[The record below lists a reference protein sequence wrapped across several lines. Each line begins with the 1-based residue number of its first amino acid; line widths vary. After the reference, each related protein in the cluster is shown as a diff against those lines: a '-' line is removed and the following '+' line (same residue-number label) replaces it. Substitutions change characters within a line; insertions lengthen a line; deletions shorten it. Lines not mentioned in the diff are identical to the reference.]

1 MAGPFQR
8 EDHREALYVPVCGRP
23 REGTRHRCSHTSCT
37 TIRTETVTNL
47 VCRCVL
53 GSRRVPLSLHTIFI
67 SNFRL
72 TVEAT
77 PGIEPGCADLQSAAS
92 PLRHVALRASMY
104 HASFP
109 RGNAGSGGLQFAI
122 GLIPTLREMKQL
134 AAPQGRT
141 QGAYGSA
148 QGRVTKHHASCC
160 GCRSTPSVR
169 PSPRSTRSSPT
180 LILSPPEPCAH
191 QHPRHQ

>member
-1 MAGPFQR
+1 MARSAPHVRLPLAPGPELHLAPGRKMTGPFQR
-8 EDHREALYVPVCGRP
+8 EDHREALCVPVSGRP
-23 REGTRHRCSHTSCT
+23 REGSRHRCSHTSCT

-47 VCRCVL
+47 VCPCVL
-53 GSRRVPLSLHTIFI
+53 RSRRVPLSLHTIFI

-109 RGNAGSGGLQFAI
+109 RGNGGSGGVQFAI
-122 GLIPTLREMKQL
+122 GLMPTLREIETTGVPSQPP
-134 AAPQGRT
+134 PQGRT
-141 QGAYGSA
+141 QGA
-148 QGRVTKHHASCC
+148 
-160 GCRSTPSVR
+160 
-169 PSPRSTRSSPT
+169 
-180 LILSPPEPCAH
+180 
-191 QHPRHQ
+191 